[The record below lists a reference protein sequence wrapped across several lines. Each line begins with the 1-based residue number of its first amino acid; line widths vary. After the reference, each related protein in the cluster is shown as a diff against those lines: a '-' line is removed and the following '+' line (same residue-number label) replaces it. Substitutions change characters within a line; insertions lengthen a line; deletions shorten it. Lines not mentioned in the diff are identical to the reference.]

1 MTGLD
6 RDTPVP
12 TEILLHQ
19 ASRLLELA
27 WPDGSRYQL
36 SCEFL
41 RVHSPSAAVRGHGS
55 GQETLQ
61 TGKRAVAINGLEPV
75 GNYAVKII
83 FSDGHDS
90 GLYSWD
96 ILHELCLR
104 HDELWQAYLS
114 RLAAAGASR
123 DIDTTTPPK
132 PAGHA
137 CAKH

>member
-1 MTGLD
+1 MTGLN
-6 RDTPVP
+6 RDTPIP

-41 RVHSPSAAVRGHGS
+41 RVHSPSAAVRGHGV

-61 TGKRAVAINGLEPV
+61 TGQRQVAITALEPV
-75 GNYAVKII
+75 GNYAIKIV

-96 ILHELCLR
+96 ILRDLCLR
-104 HDELWQAYLS
+104 HDELWQAYLA
-114 RLAAAGASR
+114 RLAAVGASR

-137 CAKH
+137 CGKH